1 MAENNTTKSNGQIS
15 VQDAQV
21 AVVMVPLPAQGHL
34 NQLLHLSR
42 LITSYNIP
50 VYYVGAT
57 THIRQVKLRVHG
69 FDPVTTKNLHFHEF
83 PTPPFENP
91 PPNPNASHKFPN
103 HMIPLLYATI
113 HFREPVCSLVNQLL
127 GANHRRVI
135 VIYDSLMTWVL
146 EDIPAIPNAEC
157 YRFNGFSAFYMF
169 SSYWKTKGKP
179 FQPETEIF
187 EDIISSENC
196 ATPELWE
203 LWNKQGALEGKICSG
218 ELYNTSRVIEGPYR
232 VSLVHNKET
241 NGLNLWAIGPFNPL
255 LSEQNKDSNKQHQ
268 TLYWLDKQE
277 TNSVIYVSFG
287 STTTLSNKEIEE
299 LAIGL
304 EKSMQKFIWVLRD
317 ADKGDVFAGEE
328 RRAQLPE
335 GYEERIKGRGIIE
348 RDWAPQLEI
357 LAHPS
362 TAWPMHSD
370 QPRNSQ
376 LVTKVLKIGLNLR
389 HGARQDELVTSE
401 IVENAVR
408 TLMAS
413 PEGGEMRKRAS
424 ELSVAVKQSVMDGEV
439 EDVPAIPN
447 AECYC
452 FNSISA
458 FHTSSCI
465 WESRGKPLQ
474 AGTEIFEG
482 ISSNKNCATPEL
494 WELWR
499 KQEALMRKVSS
510 GELYNSS
517 RVTEGLYLDLVAK
530 ENDGLNQWALGPF
543 NPLLSEQNK
552 NSNKHH
558 QTLYWLDKQVTKSVI
573 YVSFG
578 TTTSLSNEDIEELAV
593 GLEKSMQKFIWVLRD
608 ADKGDVFAGEERR
621 AQLPD
626 GYEERLK
633 GRGIIVRD
641 WAPQLEILAHPS
653 TGGFMSHCGWNSC
666 MESISMGVPI
676 AAWPMHSD
684 QPRNS
689 QLVTK
694 FLKIG
699 LIVRHWACRDELVTS
714 EIVENAVRTLMA
726 SPKGDEMRK
735 RASELS
741 NVVKQSV
748 VDGGVNREEMDSF
761 ITHITR

>member
-50 VYYVGAT
+50 VHYVGAT

-103 HMIPLLYATI
+103 HILPLLYATI

-127 GANHRRVI
+127 GTNHRRVI

-157 YRFNGFSAFYMF
+157 YRFNGFSAFYMS
-169 SSYWKTKGKP
+169 SSYWETKGKP

-203 LWNKQGALEGKICSG
+203 LWNKQGSLEGKICSG
-218 ELYNTSRVIEGPYR
+218 ELYNTSRVIEGSYLD
-232 VSLVHNKET
+232 LVAKET

-335 GYEERIKGRGIIE
+335 GYEERIKGRGII
-348 RDWAPQLEI
+348 
-357 LAHPS
+357 
-362 TAWPMHSD
+362 
-370 QPRNSQ
+370 
-376 LVTKVLKIGLNLR
+376 
-389 HGARQDELVTSE
+389 
-401 IVENAVR
+401 
-408 TLMAS
+408 
-413 PEGGEMRKRAS
+413 
-424 ELSVAVKQSVMDGEV
+424 
-439 EDVPAIPN
+439 
-447 AECYC
+447 
-452 FNSISA
+452 
-458 FHTSSCI
+458 
-465 WESRGKPLQ
+465 
-474 AGTEIFEG
+474 
-482 ISSNKNCATPEL
+482 
-494 WELWR
+494 
-499 KQEALMRKVSS
+499 
-510 GELYNSS
+510 
-517 RVTEGLYLDLVAK
+517 
-530 ENDGLNQWALGPF
+530 
-543 NPLLSEQNK
+543 
-552 NSNKHH
+552 
-558 QTLYWLDKQVTKSVI
+558 
-573 YVSFG
+573 
-578 TTTSLSNEDIEELAV
+578 
-593 GLEKSMQKFIWVLRD
+593 
-608 ADKGDVFAGEERR
+608 
-621 AQLPD
+621 
-626 GYEERLK
+626 
-633 GRGIIVRD
+633 VRD

-694 FLKIG
+694 VLKTG
-699 LIVRHWACRDELVTS
+699 LTVRHWEHRDELVAS

-726 SPKGDEMRK
+726 SPEGDEMRK

-741 NVVKQSV
+741 IAVKQSV
-748 VDGGVNREEMDSF
+748 MDGEGYGAEMNSF
-761 ITHITR
+761 IAHITRELSHLN

>member
-1 MAENNTTKSNGQIS
+1 MAENYPIKSDGKKG
-15 VQDAQV
+15 VRDAQV
-21 AVVMVPLPAQGHL
+21 AVVMVPLSAQGHL

-42 LITSYNIP
+42 IITSYNIP
-50 VYYVGAT
+50 VHYVGAT
-57 THIRQVKLRVHG
+57 THIRQAKFRVHG
-69 FDPVTTKNLHFHEF
+69 FDPGTAKNLYFHEF

-91 PPNPNASHKFPN
+91 PPNPNASNKFPN
-103 HMIPLLYATI
+103 QLIPSFYATI
-113 HFREPVCSLVNQLL
+113 HLREPVCSLVSQLL

-135 VIYDSLMTWVL
+135 VIYDSMMSWV
-146 EDIPAIPNAEC
+146 
-157 YRFNGFSAFYMF
+157 
-169 SSYWKTKGKP
+169 
-179 FQPETEIF
+179 
-187 EDIISSENC
+187 
-196 ATPELWE
+196 
-203 LWNKQGALEGKICSG
+203 
-218 ELYNTSRVIEGPYR
+218 
-232 VSLVHNKET
+232 
-241 NGLNLWAIGPFNPL
+241 
-255 LSEQNKDSNKQHQ
+255 
-268 TLYWLDKQE
+268 
-277 TNSVIYVSFG
+277 
-287 STTTLSNKEIEE
+287 
-299 LAIGL
+299 
-304 EKSMQKFIWVLRD
+304 
-317 ADKGDVFAGEE
+317 
-328 RRAQLPE
+328 
-335 GYEERIKGRGIIE
+335 
-348 RDWAPQLEI
+348 
-357 LAHPS
+357 
-362 TAWPMHSD
+362 
-370 QPRNSQ
+370 
-376 LVTKVLKIGLNLR
+376 
-389 HGARQDELVTSE
+389 
-401 IVENAVR
+401 
-408 TLMAS
+408 
-413 PEGGEMRKRAS
+413 
-424 ELSVAVKQSVMDGEV
+424 V

-447 AECYC
+447 AECYR

-458 FHTSSCI
+458 FHTFSCI

-510 GELYNSS
+510 GILYNSS
-517 RVTEGLYLDLVAK
+517 RVVEGLYLDLVAK

-558 QTLYWLDKQVTKSVI
+558 QTLYWLDKQETNSVI

-578 TTTSLSNEDIEELAV
+578 TTTSLSNEEIEELAV

-633 GRGIIVRD
+633 GRAIIVRD

-726 SPKGDEMRK
+726 SPEGDEMRK
-735 RASELS
+735 RASKLS

-748 VDGGVNREEMDSF
+748 MDGGVNREAMDSF
-761 ITHITR
+761 IAHITR

>member
-1 MAENNTTKSNGQIS
+1 MAENYPIKSDGKKG
-15 VQDAQV
+15 VRDARV
-21 AVVMVPLPAQGHL
+21 AVVMVPLSAQGHL

-50 VYYVGAT
+50 VHYVGAT
-57 THIRQVKLRVHG
+57 THIRQAKFRVHG
-69 FDPVTTKNLHFHEF
+69 FDYVTAKNLYFHEF

-91 PPNPNASHKFPN
+91 PPNPNASNKFPN
-103 HMIPLLYATI
+103 QLIPSFYATI
-113 HFREPVCSLVNQLL
+113 YLREPVCSLVSQLL

-135 VIYDSLMTWVL
+135 VIYDSMMSWV
-146 EDIPAIPNAEC
+146 
-157 YRFNGFSAFYMF
+157 
-169 SSYWKTKGKP
+169 
-179 FQPETEIF
+179 
-187 EDIISSENC
+187 
-196 ATPELWE
+196 
-203 LWNKQGALEGKICSG
+203 
-218 ELYNTSRVIEGPYR
+218 
-232 VSLVHNKET
+232 
-241 NGLNLWAIGPFNPL
+241 
-255 LSEQNKDSNKQHQ
+255 
-268 TLYWLDKQE
+268 
-277 TNSVIYVSFG
+277 
-287 STTTLSNKEIEE
+287 
-299 LAIGL
+299 
-304 EKSMQKFIWVLRD
+304 
-317 ADKGDVFAGEE
+317 
-328 RRAQLPE
+328 
-335 GYEERIKGRGIIE
+335 
-348 RDWAPQLEI
+348 
-357 LAHPS
+357 
-362 TAWPMHSD
+362 
-370 QPRNSQ
+370 
-376 LVTKVLKIGLNLR
+376 
-389 HGARQDELVTSE
+389 
-401 IVENAVR
+401 
-408 TLMAS
+408 
-413 PEGGEMRKRAS
+413 
-424 ELSVAVKQSVMDGEV
+424 V

-458 FHTSSCI
+458 FHTFSCI

-517 RVTEGLYLDLVAK
+517 TVIEGLYLDLVAK

-558 QTLYWLDKQVTKSVI
+558 QTLYWLDKQETNSVI

-578 TTTSLSNEDIEELAV
+578 TTTSLSNEEIEELAV

-626 GYEERLK
+626 DYEERLK

-726 SPKGDEMRK
+726 SPEGDEMRK